1 MSSRMIKPCV
11 CIFALIVF
19 LHGSASA
26 ALLQQEEKTAKS
38 AASEDSQSD
47 VQDSVRQLMEKSRSS
62 IERFD
67 LSKLPKDTPNW
78 VYLHSLLYS
87 DLSTASNKRKVDQR
101 LAPEPGR
108 AKPLFIARRNLP
120 TPNPYGERFDIEQHR
135 DQFLH
140 ILSMAD
146 ISVDESLSVNGKK
159 FVVGDLVKYSKFQVV
174 DSDELSW
181 TLSAYS
187 HYSPTQKWNNK
198 FGDEFSVAR
207 LVKQL
212 IEKENTACG
221 DTHKFLA
228 LARASKVLGK
238 NNRALKAEVDG
249 YLRKKIEILKDSQLR
264 DGSFGLAKQMADQL
278 RISRT
283 EFDSTTGIHYTGHS
297 LEWLGVFLSRDEL
310 KAGWIL
316 DSIKYLDFAI
326 EKSYSVEEA
335 LEFDSDKKCEN
346 FGDLAHALSA
356 LKIVTT
362 KVENP

>member
-1 MSSRMIKPCV
+1 M
-11 CIFALIVF
+11 
-19 LHGSASA
+19 HG
-26 ALLQQEEKTAKS
+26 Q
-38 AASEDSQSD
+38 
-47 VQDSVRQLMEKSRSS
+47 
-62 IERFD
+62 
-67 LSKLPKDTPNW
+67 
-78 VYLHSLLYS
+78 
-87 DLSTASNKRKVDQR
+87 
-101 LAPEPGR
+101 
-108 AKPLFIARRNLP
+108 
-120 TPNPYGERFDIEQHR
+120 
-135 DQFLH
+135 
-140 ILSMAD
+140 
-146 ISVDESLSVNGKK
+146 
-159 FVVGDLVKYSKFQVV
+159 
-174 DSDELSW
+174 
-181 TLSAYS
+181 
-187 HYSPTQKWNNK
+187 
-198 FGDEFSVAR
+198 
-207 LVKQL
+207 
-212 IEKENTACG
+212 
-221 DTHKFLA
+221 
-228 LARASKVLGK
+228 SKVLGK